1 MDNQD
6 NKDVVDNDDQSIER
20 FDKKV
25 DDAAMLGFAAL
36 TANRRKAHYAG
47 QKHHRSVSTAD
58 KLGILAVAKVE
69 VSSTNDSKIESAVT
83 PEQNE
88 GLVVD
93 TSVPT
98 SEASDET
105 LSSRE
110 ESLLVHDNNESE
122 SPSTDLEEKRVL
134 DEFVTHNDKNNVKHR
149 WLTRKIFAIPVV
161 SIVILSSLLVS
172 AFYYFTNH
180 ALPNTFVAGEDVS
193 FQSKK
198 KIEARIN
205 GKINDFNIT
214 IVSRDTVLT
223 PTLQD
228 LGVNIDATKT
238 LLDFSKS
245 QGGFG
250 EMLKPWK
257 KRSSNYSTSYDVA
270 KSQAYFETIRQ
281 NVDQES
287 LDAVIQIDKGTVTII
302 PEVISKVSG
311 LPDADKKLQ
320 DSLQTLSPLALTLE
334 VYEDQPDVTAKD
346 LEASKAQIEQIIATP
361 VALIINGKK
370 ILPSKEQ
377 ISSWITLSKKD
388 GTSLP
393 LIVLDNVRVTSYV
406 ESAIKPYI
414 EPPRARVV
422 VKNEDGTEREL
433 SPGADGID
441 VTDKVSVV
449 QSIIDS
455 VSKAKA
461 ITKEV
466 PVSYAARPTVVAG
479 DYEKWLEADLT
490 TKRLYAYEHG
500 NLVNTFLVTAGAPE
514 TPTVVGQFAI
524 RTKVRSQTMR
534 GLNTDGTRYNVPNVE
549 WVSYFYQD
557 YAIHGNYWRADSV
570 FGNQNT
576 SHGCVSLKNSGA
588 EWVYNW
594 APIGTPVITHY

>member
-6 NKDVVDNDDQSIER
+6 NKVVVKNDDQSLER
-20 FDKKV
+20 FDEKV

-36 TANRRKAHYAG
+36 TANRRKAQYAG

-58 KLGILAVAKVE
+58 KLGILAVDKHKVSFVE
-69 VSSTNDSKIESAVT
+69 DDKKVQSVMQAQESMDSIADDSTQANDAGS
-83 PEQNE
+83 Q
-88 GLVVD
+88 GQD
-93 TSVPT
+93 
-98 SEASDET
+98 
-105 LSSRE
+105 
-110 ESLLVHDNNESE
+110 SLLVHENNDVSE
-122 SPSTDLEEKRVL
+122 LRSETLELVEKRDPDSVVA
-134 DEFVTHNDKNNVKHR
+134 DSDKNDKHR
-149 WLTRKIFAIPVV
+149 WFTRKIFAVPLI
-161 SIVILSSLLVS
+161 SLLLISALVAS

-180 ALPNTFVAGEDVS
+180 ALPNTFVAGENVS

-198 KIEARIN
+198 TIEAKVSN
-205 GKINDFNIT
+205 KINDFKVS

-223 PTLQD
+223 PSLQDVGVSIDTTKTLQD
-228 LGVNIDATKT
+228 
-238 LLDFSKS
+238 FKS
-245 QGGFG
+245 TQKGFT
-250 EMLKPWK
+250 EIFKPWK
-257 KRSSNYSTSYDVA
+257 KRSSDYSTSYDAA

-334 VYEDQPDVTAKD
+334 VYEDLPDVTAKD

-433 SPGADGID
+433 SSGADGID
-441 VTDKVSVV
+441 VTDKASVV

-534 GLNTDGTRYNVPNVE
+534 GFNADGTRYNVPNVE

-570 FGNQNT
+570 FGSQNT